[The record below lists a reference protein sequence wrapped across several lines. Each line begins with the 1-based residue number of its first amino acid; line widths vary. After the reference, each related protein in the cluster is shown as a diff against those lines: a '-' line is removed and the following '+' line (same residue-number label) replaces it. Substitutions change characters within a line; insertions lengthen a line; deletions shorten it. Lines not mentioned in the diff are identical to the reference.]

1 MTQRR
6 PWIALLAL
14 FAAGVLASQATAAGN
29 LIGKWQMGNPEAD
42 TAPTLTLEF
51 SSGGVVIFN
60 DQIGSYWTSGS
71 NLTIDGWN
79 GQQVTLK
86 YRVEGN
92 TLYLTDPKGEQ
103 LIFQRTKY

>member
-1 MTQRR
+1 M
-6 PWIALLAL
+6 LLAVG
-14 FAAGVLASQATAAGN
+14 ALASQAMAAGN

-60 DQIGSYWTSGS
+60 DQIGAYWTSGS

-92 TLYLTDPKGEQ
+92 TLYLTDPNGEQ
-103 LIFQRTKY
+103 LIFQKAKY